1 MNCEK
6 LFNMRKNN
14 EAHHLID
21 IREAYEYE
29 HFNIGGVHLPM
40 GEILNRLD
48 EIPRDKPVIVHC
60 QSGSRG
66 EKLVQVLKSLGYNNV
81 SNLEGG
87 IEAYALISS
96 NA

>member
-1 MNCEK
+1 
-6 LFNMRKNN
+6 
-14 EAHHLID
+14 
-21 IREAYEYE
+21 
-29 HFNIGGVHLPM
+29 M
-40 GEILNRLD
+40 GEILDRLD